1 MIMKYLNTLAGFLI
15 LLSSS
20 LFSQAYNNS
29 NFGIWAKDA
38 DSLPYFELNFRK
50 QTCPWYPFSHFQG
63 TGYNSVLTNQWGDVN
78 LFTTEYGLT
87 NLTPALWVTR
97 GGFYPMIELD
107 GELISLIISEL
118 DINKK
123 VKYGIGYTEFSG
135 IIKRDKVQLQVKYK
149 IATPFDYSKGFFAE
163 IEIVNLSQ
171 LPLSAKLSVRS
182 DIWIKPS
189 YDNLGLWYNKLKK
202 LVKKEEDG
210 LVAFQ
215 NIDKNFKNISLSG
228 STNYKGSIS
237 SNTLR
242 LSKNIN
248 LSANEKETANFYFSY
263 NEDNTKEKLNNY
275 AITKNSAWKKEMKS
289 VNPAGVEEWIDRE
302 SIWTYSQ
309 LLSMCF
315 YDKSLGEY
323 FIHLGGYGI
332 GESPATP
339 GTGFSMRE
347 VAETAMIL
355 AYHNPDLAKS
365 SLRWM
370 AKTQLK
376 SGDLKRGHFH
386 FPLEYENEK
395 QRLDK
400 HFPDESDTEI
410 WFLIAC
416 GEYYKATKD
425 TSFFREV
432 VPFRTINS
440 SADIW
445 NHMIAAFQFIKNDI
459 GTGKNG
465 HIKMLHGDWNDYL
478 SKIGA
483 KGNGESVMNTAMM
496 CRALLNMNE
505 LANQFNDSS
514 KEEFEAYLST
524 LQRVMSKS
532 FDVDRFIR
540 AYDDNGNPVGGL
552 NDRLFIN
559 AQSWAALGK
568 CGTSE
573 QRKTALLKAVELCST
588 PIGMTL
594 VSKPYSSPPPENIS
608 TAAIPAG
615 EGENAGIWPQTTAW
629 MIWALAEEGL
639 TDSALK
645 EWKKSTLATHSEL
658 YPEVPFGI
666 FNGPDCY
673 SSHYANEREGW
684 TQIETFN
691 RMLALPM
698 NPIIAWQSFS
708 LKQIKLNNS
717 NTKY

>member
-1 MIMKYLNTLAGFLI
+1 MMRKQRVLIFVGFLI
-15 LLSSS
+15 LSIST
-20 LFSQAYNNS
+20 LFSQTANNS
-29 NFGIWAKDA
+29 NFGVWNKDA
-38 DSLPYFELNFRK
+38 DNLPYFELNFRK
-50 QTCPWYPFSHFQG
+50 QSCPWCPFSHFQG
-63 TGYNSVLTNQWGDVN
+63 TGYNSVLTNQWGAVN
-78 LFTTEYGLT
+78 LFSTEYGLT
-87 NLTPALWVTR
+87 NLTPAHWISR
-97 GGFYPMIELD
+97 GGFYPMIEVD

-118 DINKK
+118 DSNKI
-123 VKYGIGYTEFSG
+123 VKYGVGYTEYSG
-135 IIKRDKVQLQVKYK
+135 ILKKDKAKLQVKCK
-149 IATPFDYSKGFFAE
+149 IATPFNYTKGFFAE
-163 IEIVNLSQ
+163 IEIKNLSEK
-171 LPLSAKLSVRS
+171 PLSGKLSVRS
-182 DIWIKPS
+182 DIWIKPT
-189 YDNLGLWYNKLKK
+189 YDNLKLWYHKLKS
-202 LVKKEEDG
+202 LVTKEEAG
-210 LVAFQ
+210 RVSVQ
-215 NIDKNFKNISLSG
+215 NIDENFKEISLSG
-228 STNYKGSIS
+228 SIDYKGSLS

-242 LSKNIN
+242 LTKNITLN
-248 LSANEKETANFYFSY
+248 ANEKEAAVFYFSY
-263 NEDNTKEKLNNY
+263 NEDKAKEKLQEY
-275 AITKNSAWKKEMKS
+275 AVTKNSAWKQELKA
-289 VNPAGVEEWIDRE
+289 VNPAGGAEWTDRE
-302 SIWTYSQ
+302 ITWSYAQ

-315 YDKSLGEY
+315 YDKSLNEY

-355 AYHNPDLAKS
+355 AYYNPELAKS

-386 FPLEYENEK
+386 FPLEYENEN

-440 SADIW
+440 SGDMW
-445 NHMIAAFQFIKNDI
+445 KHMVAGFHFIKNDI

-496 CRALLNMNE
+496 CRALLNMKE
-505 LANQFNDSS
+505 LTTIFDNNS
-514 KEEFEAYLST
+514 KREVETYLMT
-524 LQRVMSKS
+524 LQKTMANA
-532 FDVDRFIR
+532 FDTDRFIR
-540 AYDDNGNPVGGL
+540 AYDDNGKPVGDAD
-552 NDRLFIN
+552 DRLFIN
-559 AQSWAALGK
+559 SQSWAALGK
-568 CGTSE
+568 CGTSA

-588 PIGMTL
+588 PIGMMII
-594 VSKPYSSPPPENIS
+594 SKPYSSPTPDNIS
-608 TAAIPAG
+608 NAPIPAG

-639 TDSALK
+639 TDIALK
-645 EWKKSTLATHSEL
+645 EWKKSTLAIHSAL

-684 TQIETFN
+684 TQIEMFN
-691 RMLALPM
+691 RMIPIPM

-708 LKQIKLNNS
+708 MKQIRLN
-717 NTKY
+717 K